1 MLITYMKEQRKLKV
15 EQEICMPV
23 IAKAG
28 EKKMGKIKVA
38 FEDLRIIKTI

>member
-1 MLITYMKEQRKLKV
+1 MLITYIKEQRKLKV
-15 EQEICMPV
+15 EQKICMPM

-28 EKKMGKIKVA
+28 EKNKGKIKVA